1 MANRNFAI
9 PYHTFAWVVFLS
21 IVATNVVASLEL
33 RGLYADG
40 AFYLLRMIQEDGFWL
55 FEPSRRTVQFL
66 QQLPSVVGM
75 AYGIHDAD
83 TLAVIYSLT
92 MQLLPLAF
100 VATSYLVLPKDR
112 KEWIFFPLLHYL
124 AGSTGAEF
132 PSIVEGPLATSY
144 FWLVLY
150 LILFRT
156 EKCSSLALTTLIAL
170 PALYAHEVMIFLAPI
185 LALSAIWRAF
195 EVESRLQRTGLL
207 LLALWFAFVVAVQI
221 GFVINPAWGPANRNS
236 FLHDFL
242 ELNWLVTT
250 DGDINVPV
258 VLGMFSI
265 ISMLLVWLIPL
276 VSRYSARVK
285 DCSYWLVTATFG
297 LVCLMAVVGTL
308 YFDRLFCPSMQ
319 FAARNHP
326 AFVSVPLAV
335 LALASLRWPR
345 LQAVWDTV
353 PNRMILLFLAMGT
366 LGWNIVATAY
376 WADFV
381 TTYRDQ
387 LARHQ
392 GLVRYEDVVMSL
404 PQDQRKRFDKMTWS
418 WTNPSLSIL
427 LSPGGKVSTLISI
440 PSKYA
445 AGWQPFDPANPDSLP
460 KSDWFDTSN
469 YRRVIKQGVNPTNA
483 PTGEN

>member
-1 MANRNFAI
+1 MPIRNFAVSF
-9 PYHTFAWVVFLS
+9 HTVAWVVFLA

-40 AFYLLRMIQEDGFWL
+40 AFYLLNMIKEEGFWL
-55 FEPSRRTVQFL
+55 WEPSRRTVQFL
-66 QQLPSVVGM
+66 QQLPSVIAI
-75 AYGIHDAD
+75 AYGIHDAH
-83 TLAVIYSLT
+83 TLAVVYSFT

-100 VATSYLVLPKDR
+100 VATCYLVLPEDR
-112 KEWIFFPLLHYL
+112 KEWFFFPLLHYL

-132 PSIVEGPLATSY
+132 PSIVEGPVATSY

-156 EKCSSLALTTLIAL
+156 EKRSSLALTALISL

-185 LALSAIWRAF
+185 LALSAVWRSF
-195 EVESRLQRTGLL
+195 KVESRLQRAGFWM
-207 LLALWFAFVVAVQI
+207 LAVWFVFVAAVQI
-221 GFVINPAWGPANRNS
+221 GFVLNPARGPAGRNS

-242 ELNWLVTT
+242 ELNWLVTAY
-250 DGDINVPV
+250 GDTNVPV
-258 VLGMFSI
+258 VLGMLSI
-265 ISMLLVWLIPL
+265 MSMLLVWLIQL
-276 VSRYSARVK
+276 ASRYSIRVK
-285 DCSYWLVTATFG
+285 DYSLLVTATFG
-297 LVCLMAVVGTL
+297 FVCLIAVAGTI
-308 YFDRLFCPSMQ
+308 YFDHLFCPSMQ

-345 LQAVWDTV
+345 LQAVWNTV
-353 PNRMILLFLAMGT
+353 PNRSIIFFLAMGA
-366 LGWNIVATAY
+366 LGWNVVATAY
-376 WADFV
+376 WGDYV
-381 TTYRDQ
+381 TTYRDL
-387 LARHQ
+387 LARHH

-404 PQDQRKRFDKMTWS
+404 PQDQRNRFDKMTWS
-418 WTNPSLSIL
+418 WTNPTLSIL

-469 YRRVIKQGVNPTNA
+469 YRRALEKWVNTTNA
-483 PTGEN
+483 PPGEN

>member
-9 PYHTFAWVVFLS
+9 PYHTVAWVVFLA

-40 AFYLLRMIQEDGFWL
+40 AFYLLNMIQEEGFWL

-66 QQLPSVVGM
+66 QQLPSVM
-75 AYGIHDAD
+75 AIVYGIHDVG
-83 TLAVIYSLT
+83 TLAVVYSLT

-100 VATSYLVLPKDR
+100 VAACYIVLPEDR
-112 KEWIFFPLLHYL
+112 KEWFFFPLLHYL

-132 PSIVEGPLATSY
+132 PSIVEGPVATSY

-156 EKCSSLALTTLIAL
+156 EKRSSLALTALISL
-170 PALYAHEVMIFLAPI
+170 PAIYAHEVMIFLAPI
-185 LALSAIWRAF
+185 LALSSVWRSF
-195 EVESRLQRTGLL
+195 EVESRLQRAGLRL
-207 LLALWFAFVVAVQI
+207 LVLWFAFVAAVQI
-221 GFVINPAWGPANRNS
+221 GFVLHPARGTSGRSS
-236 FLHDFL
+236 FLHDFM
-242 ELNWLVTT
+242 ELNWLVTAY
-250 DGDINVPV
+250 GDTNVPV
-258 VLGMFSI
+258 VLGMLSI
-265 ISMLLVWLIPL
+265 MSMLLVWAISLIGRE
-276 VSRYSARVK
+276 SSWVK
-285 DCSYWLVTATFG
+285 DSSLLVTAIFG
-297 LVCLMAVVGTL
+297 LFCLMAVVATL
-308 YFDRLFCPSMQ
+308 YFNRFFCPSMQ

-404 PQDQRKRFDKMTWS
+404 PQDQRNRFDKMIWS
-418 WTNPSLSIL
+418 WTNPTLSIL
-427 LSPGGKVSTLISI
+427 LSPRGKVSTLISI

-445 AGWQPFDPANPDSLP
+445 AGWQPFDPAYPDSLP
-460 KSDWFDTSN
+460 KCDWFDTSN
-469 YRRVIKQGVNPTNA
+469 YRRVIEQGVNPTNA